1 MSDGEKDRAND
12 WTDTSSGF
20 LAMKNKALSYF
31 VGADSDESF
40 SQMHVTGDRNVLGT
54 DGQSCE
60 LAQINGVITTLPPTI
75 ADWQNKI
82 HGNAG
87 NMAMGDGSV
96 QQLSV
101 NGLRR
106 HLQQTGL
113 QDNRNCV
120 LKP

>member
-1 MSDGEKDRAND
+1 MIDAAA
-12 WTDTSSGF
+12 GF
-20 LAMKNKALSYF
+20 GQLA
-31 VGADSDESF
+31 DI
-40 SQMHVTGDRNVLGT
+40 
-54 DGQSCE
+54 
-60 LAQINGVITTLPPTI
+60 AQINGVITTLPPTT

-106 HLQQTGL
+106 HLQQAG
-113 QDNRNCV
+113 DPNNSNCV